1 MLSRYVWIPG
11 LRLVSEANVREH
23 PLKTWRRKNDQQ
35 NLVRVAFLRA
45 QIAELSPALRRV
57 TGSVV
62 VEITRVAPRA
72 FDTDNLQISAK
83 HVRDEIAFWLAPIY
97 PARRRGDDSPTG
109 PIRWAPVQQRKGA
122 PGEYGVEVR
131 ISLAAKEAA

>member
-11 LRLVSEANVREH
+11 LRLVSEANAREH
-23 PLKTWRRKNDQQ
+23 RLKTWRRKNDQQ
-35 NLVRVAFLRA
+35 NLVRCAFIA
-45 QIAELSPALRRV
+45 AKIAELPPALRR
-57 TGSVV
+57 TSGSVL

-83 HVRDEIAFWLAPIY
+83 HVRDEIAYWLAPVD
-97 PARRRGDDSPTG
+97 AVKRRGDDSPTG
-109 PIRWAPVQQRKGA
+109 PIRWAPVEQRKGA